1 MNSGNSVSL
10 REAAADI
17 RYLLDRG
24 YPQKGAVGFVC
35 AHYRLDTEAMYL
47 LLRTVVAREVAEK
60 RKAKFLPCD
69 RIEGNYIVIDGYNI
83 IIGMES
89 VLEKKSYLCDDGV
102 IRDIKGISRNY
113 KSSGSTET
121 AIELILQF
129 LKENKPAYVCFL
141 LDSQISKSGQLA
153 SVLRGKIREFGLE
166 GDART
171 SKHVDYDLKNSK
183 YVVASSDGVIIDEV
197 EKVVN
202 FLYCLLS
209 RFKHLETGVVCEPEL
224 QALNNRDFSHCPKIG
239 FGT

>member
-1 MNSGNSVSL
+1 MRNSLNL
-10 REAAADI
+10 RKAADDI

-24 YPQKGAVGFVC
+24 YPQKGAVVFVC

-47 LLRTVVAREVAEK
+47 LLRTVVAREVAER

-69 RIEGNYIVIDGYNI
+69 RIEGNNIVIDGYNI

-89 VLEKKSYLCDDGV
+89 ILEKNAYLCDDGV

-113 KSSGSTET
+113 EASRSTET

-129 LKENKPAYVCFL
+129 LKENNPACICFL

-153 SVLRGKIREFGLE
+153 SALREKIRESGLK

-171 SKHVDYDLKNSK
+171 SRHVDYDLKSSK
-183 YVVASSDGVIIDEV
+183 YVVASSDGVIIDEA

-202 FLYCLLS
+202 FLSCIVS
-209 RFKHLETGVVCEPEL
+209 RFRHLEAGVERELPE
-224 QALNNRDFSHCPKIG
+224 S
-239 FGT
+239 